1 MQRFLA
7 HHLVNDEACH
17 SFRIDRRR
25 MKAPDHEVK
34 CKASNH
40 GDINIVVQALEVV
53 LLLVISV
60 LDVLKA
66 HVEQLRTKT
75 QKVESNNSIRILL
88 EVKDL
93 RQERH
98 DESSDIDVEPDL
110 EEGGRL
116 DEDGI
121 DHAFD
126 GELLVNAAAV
136 LLEDF
141 VENLVQLELRDA
153 AFVDLHVVDEALL
166 FFSLRIQRQSCLQFA
181 QVRRYQV

>member
-1 MQRFLA
+1 
-7 HHLVNDEACH
+7 
-17 SFRIDRRR
+17 

-75 QKVESNNSIRILL
+75 QKVESNNSIGILL

-93 RQERH
+93 RQEWH
-98 DESSDIDVEPDL
+98 DESSDVDVEPDL

-116 DEDGI
+116 DEDVRRQG
-121 DHAFD
+121 DAQ
-126 GELLVNAAAV
+126 GAV
-136 LLEDF
+136 DPWHEGRRRSRGPWPDRQGCP
-141 VENLVQLELRDA
+141 V
-153 AFVDLHVVDEALL
+153 
-166 FFSLRIQRQSCLQFA
+166 RIQSPAATGRPRPRQ
-181 QVRRYQV
+181 